1 MGKAEYCH
9 VNVQP
14 YSIEGDDRKKRGW
27 SKDGIVWF
35 ASISTASGT
44 DVKEL
49 AAAEGAGY
57 NDGHLMRSSPAAVR
71 GLLALAN
78 SLAEDGW
85 RIVNFSPQMVQM
97 GYSTAWPWG
106 IFLLFRE
113 AA

>member
-9 VNVQP
+9 VNVRREGV
-14 YSIEGDDRKKRGW
+14 SGDDRKKRGW
-27 SKDGIVWF
+27 SKDGTAWF
-35 ASISTASGT
+35 ASNTIASGT

-49 AAAEGAGY
+49 AAAEGGSRAIY
-57 NDGHLMRSSPAAVR
+57 PNPSPAASR
-71 GLLALAN
+71 GMLALLN

-85 RIVNFSPQMVQM
+85 RIVNFFPRMQSS
-97 GYSTAWPWG
+97 GESTGWPWG